1 MNIDEYSY
9 LWDGTQSGWGLLK
22 KDDTGYT
29 IFDTENSV
37 MLKIDDVNLQ
47 HVLCEKMLSS
57 GVKIIEEVQ
66 PVSVEVIPSN
76 KPAEVFFKKKVG
88 SV

>member
-22 KDDTGYT
+22 KDGTGYT
-29 IFDTENSV
+29 IFDAENSV

-47 HVLCEKMLSS
+47 HTLCEKMLLS
-57 GVKIIEEVQ
+57 GVKIIEKIQ
-66 PVSVEVIPSN
+66 PVSVEITPSS
-76 KPAEVFFKKKVG
+76 KQAEGFFKKMK
-88 SV
+88 